1 MYTDPELTKQ
11 VVGAILLILL
21 VCGVFYWAVR
31 SNKKYVFIP
40 DEEKDLMLDLMIK
53 STSSKLTLDDWKTY
67 LVGIGMAE
75 DQFNELI
82 TEMRNKMFE

>member
-11 VVGAILLILL
+11 VVGGIALLLIA
-21 VCGVFYWAVR
+21 CAIFYWAVR

-40 DEEKDLMLDLMIK
+40 DEEIDLMIDLMIK
-53 STSSKLTLDDWKTY
+53 STSSKLTLDDWKNY
-67 LVGIGMAE
+67 LASIGMTE

>member
-11 VVGAILLILL
+11 VVGSILLILL
-21 VCGVFYWAVR
+21 VCGVFYLATR
-31 SNKKYVFIP
+31 NNKKYVFIP

>member
-11 VVGAILLILL
+11 VVGSILLILL
-21 VCGVFYWAVR
+21 VCGVFYLAIR
-31 SNKKYVFIP
+31 NNKKYVFIP

-53 STSSKLTLDDWKTY
+53 STSAKLTLNDWKTY

-82 TEMRNKMFE
+82 LEMRNKMFE

>member
-11 VVGAILLILL
+11 VVESLGLILL
-21 VCGVFYWAVR
+21 VIAAFYWATK

-53 STSSKLTLDDWKTY
+53 STNNKLTLNDWKTY

-82 TEMRNKMFE
+82 IEMRTKMFE

>member
-11 VVGAILLILL
+11 VVGSILLILL
-21 VCGVFYWAVR
+21 VCGVFYLAIR

-53 STSSKLTLDDWKTY
+53 STSTKLTLDDWKNY
-67 LVGIGMAE
+67 LVGIGMSE

-82 TEMRNKMFE
+82 LEMRNKMFE